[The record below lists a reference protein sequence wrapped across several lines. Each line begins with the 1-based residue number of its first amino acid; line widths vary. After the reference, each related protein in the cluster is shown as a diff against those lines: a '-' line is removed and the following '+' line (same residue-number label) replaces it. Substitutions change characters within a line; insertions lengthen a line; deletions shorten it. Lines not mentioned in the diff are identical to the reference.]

1 MACHNIMNKMEN
13 NCIITNAM
21 DGIES
26 GAGVGAG
33 ARTVAGKNTNETGQ
47 TVWSVA
53 KLKLLFPKNIEAISQ
68 R

>member
-26 GAGVGAG
+26 GGGVGAG
-33 ARTVAGKNTNETGQ
+33 ARTDAGKNTNETGQ
-47 TVWSVA
+47 TVERN
-53 KLKLLFPKNIEAISQ
+53 KIETFVSQ
-68 R
+68 KH